1 VEIVC
6 VADRLA
12 GVEHCR
18 PCCWLPHAQG
28 CVNNSTA
35 GRKLVRFSFPA
46 AFAGPRA
53 QEQSV
58 HLIGSFTGW
67 QVRHP
72 AAAAEGRTAGW
83 LSGWL
88 VMVGLFACVEQ

>member
-1 VEIVC
+1 LLLV
-6 VADRLA
+6 
-12 GVEHCR
+12 
-18 PCCWLPHAQG
+18 QG

-46 AFAGPRA
+46 TFAGPRA

-67 QVRHP
+67 QVRRQLQRP
-72 AAAAEGRTAGW
+72 AAWLVGW
-83 LSGWL
+83 LAGLHVLKQQQQHSWEIQ
-88 VMVGLFACVEQ
+88 VKSVGRRQHHRLLCLQD

>member
-1 VEIVC
+1 
-6 VADRLA
+6 
-12 GVEHCR
+12 
-18 PCCWLPHAQG
+18 
-28 CVNNSTA
+28 VNNSTA

-67 QVRHP
+67 QVRWL
-72 AAAAEGRTAGW
+72 AGW
-83 LSGWL
+83 DTAWLAGWH
-88 VMVGLFACVEQ
+88 VQPFNSSSSWTPSSFNTAAWH

>member
-1 VEIVC
+1 
-6 VADRLA
+6 
-12 GVEHCR
+12 
-18 PCCWLPHAQG
+18 
-28 CVNNSTA
+28 VNNSTA

-67 QVRHP
+67 QVRTCT
-72 AAAAEGRTAGW
+72 ADCTAE
-83 LSGWL
+83 
-88 VMVGLFACVEQ
+88 QQHQQPQHQQQQQ